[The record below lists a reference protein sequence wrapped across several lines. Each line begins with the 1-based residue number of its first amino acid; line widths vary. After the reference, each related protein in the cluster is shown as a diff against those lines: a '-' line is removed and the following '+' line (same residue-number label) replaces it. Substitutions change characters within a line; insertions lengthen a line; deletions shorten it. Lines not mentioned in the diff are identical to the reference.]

1 MTVAVLVDDR
11 EVDRFELLP
20 HRFWMERRAIRMPA
34 GGGAATV
41 RFQVWTADN
50 GWRETLLEADLL
62 ETVPQALRAWATQV
76 VE

>member
-41 RFQVWTADN
+41 RFQV
-50 GWRETLLEADLL
+50 
-62 ETVPQALRAWATQV
+62 
-76 VE
+76 